1 MSSVAHDAEGIRQAA
16 LTLFAEPLAAAQL
29 AKAKAAA
36 PGRLSHAQR
45 LRLEEE
51 FAVPR
56 PLGEGYYDRVDFL
69 LWLDRVFDALPSL
82 PLPSETF
89 AGLEAV
95 RAARAEFEAAHPPCA
110 KCGARQDSRLA
121 QSCWSCLQSTRG
133 AA

>member
-1 MSSVAHDAEGIRQAA
+1 MSSVAHDTEGIRQAA

-29 AKAKAAA
+29 AKAKAAMR
-36 PGRLSHAQR
+36 GKLSHAQL

-51 FAVPR
+51 YAVPR
-56 PLGEGYYDRVDFL
+56 PLGEGYYERAGYL
-69 LWLDRVFDALPSL
+69 LWLDRLFEVVPSL
-82 PLPSETF
+82 PLNSEQF

-110 KCGARQDSRLA
+110 KCGMRLDSRLA